1 MRILSESPGRTSGY
15 GDMLVISCAPAMRWQ
30 VVASP
35 DVYGPASL
43 EYAAAKSKRTFH
55 KHSGKYVLMSEAF
68 L

>member
-1 MRILSESPGRTSGY
+1 MSPQDARKAGS
-15 GDMLVISCAPAMRWQ
+15 GDMLVISCAPAMKWQ

-35 DVYGPASL
+35 DVFGPASL

-55 KHSGKYVLMSEAF
+55 KHSGKCVLVSEAF